1 MLGVLMRKDVT
12 GHPKRLAM
20 PTLNVNY
27 VPVVECKLT
36 YQVSNYY
43 IYTSIII
50 ALGCCC
56 IRVDCGFGETSIVL
70 VGHSNYHL
78 LPSKSD

>member
-43 IYTSIII
+43 NYAGVQHNYSI
-50 ALGCCC
+50 
-56 IRVDCGFGETSIVL
+56 RM
-70 VGHSNYHL
+70 L
-78 LPSKSD
+78 LHTCRL